1 MKKIFLCAMLLP
13 SLAISAPLGDFSFKS
28 PAFNGSGYS
37 SHVLTIENQ
46 EATRRKARD
55 DAAQAA
61 LDKIASDKKN
71 TNIAKFMNNLESRI
85 YAQFSQNLATAM
97 FANGNCATSSDPCQ
111 GKFVM
116 EYKKTPEGIDYIDP
130 ITNLKVALT
139 AVEWR
144 KVGTDVEMTVV
155 QGGDRTTVIIPLSQ
169 FQIPGL

>member
-1 MKKIFLCAMLLP
+1 MLLP
-13 SLAISAPLGDFSFKS
+13 SLAISAPLNDFSFKS

-61 LDKIASDKKN
+61 LDKIAADKKN

-116 EYKKTPEGIDYIDP
+116 EYKKTLEGADYIDP
-130 ITNLKVALT
+130 TTNQKVALT